1 MLALVGTAFLL
12 VRAAGLEDWIK
23 FSAFLV
29 YGLSMIGLYTAST
42 LYHCVNTTVR
52 GRLALR
58 KYDHCSIYLL
68 IAGS

>member
-29 YGLSMIGLYTAST
+29 YGLSMIGPLHRLYSVP
-42 LYHCVNTTVR
+42 LRQHHSR
-52 GRLALR
+52 GRLALAE
-58 KYDHCSIYLL
+58 I
-68 IAGS
+68 